1 MILPRKHYEAVAEI
15 KAGEEMFPAE
25 FVEGLLEAD
34 SLVREWRTYRGLSQ
48 EKLAEGGHCP
58 EDCGGIGL

>member
-1 MILPRKHYEAVAEI
+1 
-15 KAGEEMFPAE
+15 MFPAE
-25 FVEGLLEAD
+25 LVERLLKAD

-58 EDCGGIGL
+58 ADCGGIGLRPGRFVLKLANG